1 MLKKQLIMP
10 KILLPG
16 DFIGIVAPASPFD
29 IDKFVKGV
37 NLLKSL
43 GFCVRY
49 SEELFQKNGYLA
61 GSDFHRASLLNCLF
75 ADKSIKAI
83 FCARG
88 GFGSLRILSLLDYA
102 SIKKNP
108 KIFMGYSDV
117 TAILSAITQ
126 QASLVTF
133 HGPMVA
139 DLYNANKKTIESIGS
154 ALSSCQPIEVLSEKG
169 VVIKSGSATGI
180 VSGGNLATLCHLTGT
195 PFEPDLDGG
204 ILFIEEIGEAPYR
217 IDRMLTH
224 MKLAG
229 CFDKLAGL
237 ALGSFKE
244 CGSLDEVYGIVENI
258 FRDTE
263 IPILA
268 GFDTGHGGVN
278 IVLPVGLNATLN
290 TSNLKIR
297 FHESAT
303 EC

>member
-1 MLKKQLIMP
+1 MNKQLIIP
-10 KILLPG
+10 KRLLPG

-37 NLLKSL
+37 NLLESL
-43 GFCVRY
+43 GFCVLY

-61 GSDFHRASLLNCLF
+61 GSDTHRASLLNRLF

-88 GFGSLRILSLLDYA
+88 GFGSLRILSLLDYV

-126 QASLVTF
+126 KTSLVTF
-133 HGPMVA
+133 HGPMVV
-139 DLYNANKKTIESIGS
+139 DLYNANKKTMESIDS
-154 ALSSCQPIEVLSEKG
+154 ILSSCQKIEVLSKKG
-169 VVIKSGSATGI
+169 MVIESGSATGI

-195 PFEPDLDGG
+195 PFEPDLDGR
-204 ILFIEEIGEAPYR
+204 ILFIEEIGEPPYR

-237 ALGSFKE
+237 VLGSFKE
-244 CGSLDEVYGIVENI
+244 CGSLDEVYGIVENL
-258 FRDTE
+258 FRDIE

-268 GFDTGHGGVN
+268 GFDIGHGN
-278 IVLPVGLNATLN
+278 INIALPVGVEATLN
-290 TSNLKIR
+290 TSKLKMK
-297 FHESAT
+297 FHEPAT